1 MIMIVLEVLKAKNA
15 KEMGKNCSEHP
26 VSRRETSDVG
36 QSRLCAVRV
45 HALPLRTNTSASVGG
60 QV

>member
-1 MIMIVLEVLKAKNA
+1 MMAKNA

-45 HALPLRTNTSASVGG
+45 HALSLSTNTSASVGG